1 MSSAWSQR
9 LLALVCGLAT
19 IAVVACGGSAAAT
32 GAASSAV
39 ARSSSS
45 PSSASTSTRLPT
57 SGSRSSSI
65 VASIPAGDWTTFD
78 YNAQRSGVGPSDTGI
93 TAANLHLLTRR
104 TVELDGTVDSS
115 PIELHGIVIDGTARD
130 VIVVTTSYGH
140 TIAIDAETGAKLWEF
155 APADVA
161 RLQRTYQI
169 TASTPVADPDRAY
182 IYAASPDGY
191 IHKLA
196 LATGAQVWATRITFD
211 ATHEKIPSALNISGN
226 SVIATTDGYIGDIP
240 VYQGHVV
247 LIDRNT
253 GRITAVWNSLCSNVH
268 HLIDPPSSC
277 SASDSAIWGRS
288 GTVVEPGRADP
299 RRDRQRRLQ
308 RYRPTGAT
316 ACSSSRRRCSCCTTG
331 HRPTRPTSMTT
342 TWTSAAPSRRCSATS
357 TGSDLAVQ
365 GGKDGILRLLDLDR
379 LDGTTGGAGP
389 RTGGELQRINTPG
402 SDLLFTAPAV
412 WTSGGRINVF
422 VADDAGTAD
431 YVLGPNLRLHIAWQD
446 QTAGT
451 SPVIA
456 GGLLYVYD
464 QQRRPA
470 QGVPTGERRGARL
483 PPRGERTL
491 EQPDRRRRPDHPPGR
506 QRQLPSHQRHAL
518 HLPPARALRA
528 RGVSVVRA
536 LRTRPVRRLEYP

>member
-1 MSSAWSQR
+1 MSSGWSQR
-9 LLALVCGLAT
+9 LLALFCGLAT
-19 IAVVACGGSAAAT
+19 IAVVACGGSAAA
-32 GAASSAV
+32 SSAV

-45 PSSASTSTRLPT
+45 PSSAPTSTRLPT

-65 VASIPAGDWTTFD
+65 AGSIPAGDWTTFD

-93 TAANLHLLTRR
+93 TAANLDLLTRR

-115 PIELHGIVIDGTARD
+115 PIELHGIVIDGSARD

-155 APADVA
+155 APVDVA
-161 RLQRTYQI
+161 RLQGTYQI
-169 TASTPVADPDRAY
+169 TASSPVADPDRAY

-196 LATGAQVWATRITFD
+196 LATGAQVWATRITYD
-211 ATHEKIPSALNISGN
+211 ATHEKIPSALNITGN

-247 LIDRNT
+247 LIDRST
-253 GRITAVWNSLCSNVH
+253 GRITAVWNSLCSNIH
-268 HLIDPPSSC
+268 HLIDPPSAC
-277 SASDSAIWGRS
+277 SESDSGIWGRS
-288 GTVVEPGRADP
+288 GTVVEPSGRILVVTGNADFNGTDDWGDSVLELSP
-299 RRDRQRRLQ
+299 TLQ
-308 RYRPTGAT
+308 LL
-316 ACSSSRRRCSCCTTG
+316 
-331 HRPTRPTSMTT
+331 HN
-342 TWTSAAPSRRCSATS
+342 WTPADQADLDDNDLDLGS
-357 TGSDLAVQ
+357 TEPALLGDVDGKDLAVQ

-402 SDLLFTAPAV
+402 SDLLYTAPAV

-431 YVLGPNLRLHIAWQD
+431 YVLGSNLRLRIAWQNH
-446 QTAGT
+446 TAGT

-464 QQRRPA
+464 EELGLLKVYRPA
-470 QGVPTGERRGARL
+470 SGAVLASL
-483 PPRGERTL
+483 PAWSGHWNSPIVVG
-491 EQPDRRRRPDHPPGR
+491 GR
-506 QRQLPSHQRHAL
+506 IILPVGNDNSHLTSGAL
-518 HLPPARALRA
+518 YIYHLPGL
-528 RGVSVVRA
+528 
-536 LRTRPVRRLEYP
+536 